1 MKHIWQRLSVL
12 TKDINKGIIIGSILL
27 FVFLS
32 LFVSNYLNPY
42 NLEVVSMNFI
52 QEGIMA
58 LGMTIVIISGGI
70 DLSVGS
76 VMGFSAIVITLLL
89 KAGIGIP
96 LAVILTLVI
105 SGSIGFLNGFL
116 INRLKAHPFIVTLST
131 MTIFRGGTYVLTEG
145 GTIGGVPLDFSFL
158 GQGSFLGLRFP
169 IFLFLVLAVVIGFLL
184 QKHKFLNRTYL
195 IGSNSRAARLAG
207 INVEKMKASIYILS
221 SSLAGVAGMITASQY
236 LSANAGFGLTAELKV
251 ITAVIIGGASLSGGK
266 GCIGGTFWGVVFIAL
281 INSIFIQMGLPT
293 FWEKIVYG
301 GMLVIAVLI
310 EKYTQSKRTSVKTR
324 WEDFLLGGGDN

>member
-1 MKHIWQRLSVL
+1 MGVL
-12 TKDINKGIIIGSILL
+12 TKDINKGIIVGSILL
-27 FVFLS
+27 LVFLS
-32 LFVSNYLNPY
+32 LFVPNYLNPY
-42 NLEVVSMNFI
+42 NLEVVSMNFV

-58 LGMTIVIISGGI
+58 LGMTIIIISGGI

-76 VMGFSAIVITLLL
+76 VMGFSAIVVTLLL
-89 KAGIGIP
+89 KAGFGSQ
-96 LAVILTLVI
+96 LSVILTLVI

-116 INRLKAHPFIVTLST
+116 INRLKAHPFIITLAT
-131 MTIFRGGTYVLTEG
+131 MTIFRGGTYVLTKG

-158 GQGSFLGLRFP
+158 GQGSFIGLRFP
-169 IFLFLVLAVVIGFLL
+169 IFLFILFALLLGFLL
-184 QKHKFLNRTYL
+184 QKHKFLNRIYL

-207 INVEKMKASIYILS
+207 VNVEKTRVIIYILS
-221 SSLAGVAGMITASQY
+221 SVLAGVTGIITASQY

-266 GCIGGTFWGVVFIAL
+266 GCIGGTVWGVVFIAL

-301 GMLVIAVLI
+301 GMLLIAVLI
-310 EKYTQSKRTSVKTR
+310 EKYSQSKRVSVKTR